1 MKSSLVPSIVI
12 ASLLSGAALSMSTP
26 AQAADVND
34 AKFLCGTSK
43 SVPATVALTSR
54 GAVPVILWSSQYFNS
69 AGFTPQYRCKV
80 VSARFQQYYKNGMLN
95 YLTTSRLNRQPVVCV
110 ATAKGG
116 PCAGVLFTLKP
127 GSDPWLTLTRLMQVR
142 VGASGPLNESTSSP
156 APMAALAQDGYV
168 DMKAYL
174 NSAPIEVIPVP
185 KTDPAD
191 AQPGAS
197 SGSPQP
203 GVGLW

>member
-12 ASLLSGAALSMSTP
+12 ASLLSGAALSMSIP
-26 AQAADVND
+26 AQAADVKD

-43 SVPATVALTSR
+43 GAPATVALTSR
-54 GAVPVILWSSQYFNS
+54 GAVPVILWSSQYFNN

-80 VSARFQQYYKNGMLN
+80 VSSRFQQYYKNGMLN

-142 VGASGPLNESTSSP
+142 VGASGPLNESTASP
-156 APMAALAQDGYV
+156 TPTIAMAQDGYL

-174 NSAPIEVIPVP
+174 NTAPIEVMAVP
-185 KTDPAD
+185 KTDPAE
-191 AQPGAS
+191 AQPGSTSKA
-197 SGSPQP
+197 PQP
-203 GVGLW
+203 GTGLW